1 MKIKKPIIHR
11 LNENDLEVVE
21 SYYQCLFNKTPLDI
35 FEIKNNT
42 IDECKFEKI
51 DFSKINLT
59 NTHFVDCIF
68 INCDLSNISFE
79 KISIHRC
86 HFINCKM
93 IGVGFINCS
102 LKDVLF
108 EDIQGKYVNIALGSI
123 SKKEVKEGC
132 LDESSIMETKIKNL
146 EFNGVSFIN
155 GEIFKTNLQDMDFKS
170 TNIEGIKIDIYSLK
184 GIHVDMYQA
193 VELSRL
199 LGIIVD

>member
-1 MKIKKPIIHR
+1 
-11 LNENDLEVVE
+11 
-21 SYYQCLFNKTPLDI
+21 
-35 FEIKNNT
+35 
-42 IDECKFEKI
+42 
-51 DFSKINLT
+51 
-59 NTHFVDCIF
+59 
-68 INCDLSNISFE
+68 
-79 KISIHRC
+79 
-86 HFINCKM
+86 M

-108 EDIQGKYVNIALGSI
+108 EDIQGKYMNMALGNI
-123 SKKEVKEGC
+123 SNVEFKECC

-146 EFNGVSFIN
+146 EFDGVSFIN